1 MITLVLSDQDV
12 SAVMEGLSN
21 LPLHKSFD
29 TFCNVRQQVMQQR
42 QPQVPQQGQQ
52 AVPPTPPQ
60 GNDSGTADTTKG
72 QPNGRVP
79 N

>member
-29 TFCNVRQQVMQQR
+29 TFVNVRQQVVQQR
-42 QPQVPQQGQQ
+42 QPQGPQQGQQ
-52 AVPPTPPQ
+52 AATPPQ
-60 GNDSGTADTTKG
+60 GNDAGGTADTSKG
-72 QPNGRVP
+72 LPNGSVP